1 MVVREDIRSQL
12 SRLVDSDP
20 FRSSPSLVKLL
31 VFCVDTMLAGEEESL
46 KETTIGVACFGRS
59 PGYDPKIDPI
69 VRVSARRLRG
79 KLDLFYENE
88 GREDAIRID
97 LPKGGYVPR
106 FERCVEKA
114 TVSET
119 VSVPALPASPV
130 LLQAAVA
137 QRSWPMQS
145 LRVALLLVAVMIAAA
160 SVTFLSLRHFSG
172 SARTVTSA
180 PSTVQ
185 QGSQPERLV
194 AASYSVEEPLLHQ
207 DAPSYS
213 RNNPVGHSS
222 GSTGGLNR
230 KLSPANNMKRMSEP
244 RQAAALKSLPAKRNH
259 VNRTTINRS
268 PLNGLGATS
277 QELTRTPVLEAANYT
292 PPGSFEPRL

>member
-106 FERCVEKA
+106 VERCVEKPA
-114 TVSET
+114 E
-119 VSVPALPASPV
+119 SVAASDPAAPV
-130 LLQAAVA
+130 LLPVSLAQHSWPA
-137 QRSWPMQS
+137 QRSWPAQY
-145 LRVALLLVAVMIAAA
+145 LRVAMLLVAVMLAAA

-172 SARTVTSA
+172 TAEA
-180 PSTVQ
+180 PS
-185 QGSQPERLV
+185 
-194 AASYSVEEPLLHQ
+194 AAPAAAGLIPVSYPGWEPSLRHSASSLSGISSAGQFSDLDHNAQ
-207 DAPSYS
+207 DA
-213 RNNPVGHSS
+213 
-222 GSTGGLNR
+222 
-230 KLSPANNMKRMSEP
+230 KLSPVKNLKFQSEP
-244 RQAAALKSLPAKRNH
+244 HRTASLKPPQLKKNH
-259 VNRTTINRS
+259 ASRMLANRS
-268 PLNGLGATS
+268 PLNGLRPPS
-277 QELTRTPVLEAANYT
+277 QELTRTPVLEAVSYAL
-292 PPGSFEPRL
+292 PGSFEPRL

>member
-79 KLDLFYENE
+79 KLDFFYENE

-97 LPKGGYVPR
+97 LPKGGYIPR
-106 FERCVEKA
+106 FERCADKSA
-114 TVSET
+114 TT
-119 VSVPALPASPV
+119 VTATDPIVPALPVPLPV
-130 LLQAAVA
+130 SSV
-137 QRSWPMQS
+137 QRSWPVQS
-145 LRVALLLVAVMIAAA
+145 LRVALLLVAVMLAAA

-172 SARTVTSA
+172 TAEAA
-180 PSTVQ
+180 PSLPSTTQ
-185 QGSQPERLV
+185 QLSQ
-194 AASYSVEEPLLHQ
+194 ATEPALHH
-207 DAPSYS
+207 DSLPF
-213 RNNPVGHSS
+213 NGMSS
-222 GSTGGLNR
+222 GSRLQGGDTGTQNAR
-230 KLSPANNMKRMSEP
+230 LSPAKSSKWKSES
-244 RQAAALKSLPAKRNH
+244 RQAAALITPQTKRNH
-259 VNRTTINRS
+259 ISRTIAGRS
-268 PLNGLGATS
+268 PLNDLRTPS
-277 QELTRTPVLEAANYT
+277 QELSRTPVLEEVSYAL
-292 PPGSFEPRL
+292 PGSFEPRL